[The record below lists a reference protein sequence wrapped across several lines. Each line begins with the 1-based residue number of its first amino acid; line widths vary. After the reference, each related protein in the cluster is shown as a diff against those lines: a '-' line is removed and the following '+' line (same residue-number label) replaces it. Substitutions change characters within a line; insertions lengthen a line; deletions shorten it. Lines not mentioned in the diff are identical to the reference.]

1 MSIIEFFGILSM
13 LTGAFLF
20 GYFVRRGL
28 EISNAPITFK
38 RIIDGPIQGGN
49 LDGRYI
55 LEGLDGSIH
64 YAWPPFTLT
73 LEK

>member
-1 MSIIEFFGILSM
+1 MNIIEFLVT
-13 LTGAFLF
+13 LAVLAGAFLF
-20 GYFVRRGL
+20 GYFVRRDL

-55 LEGLDGSIH
+55 LEGLDGSTH

>member
-13 LTGAFLF
+13 LAGAFLF
-20 GYFVRRGL
+20 GYFVGRDL

-38 RIIDGPIQGGN
+38 RIISGPIQGGS

-55 LEGLDGSIH
+55 VEGLDGNVH
-64 YAWPPFTLT
+64 YACPPFTLT